1 MRLKLIEKKE
11 EMNIMNQK
19 LSTSKKMDSKFIVNM
34 NYRYTGNRD

>member
-19 LSTSKKMDSKFIVNM
+19 LSTSKKMDSKFIQS
-34 NYRYTGNRD
+34 

>member
-19 LSTSKKMDSKFIVNM
+19 LSTSKKMDSKFI
-34 NYRYTGNRD
+34 

>member
-19 LSTSKKMDSKFIVNM
+19 LSISKKMDSKFIQS
-34 NYRYTGNRD
+34 